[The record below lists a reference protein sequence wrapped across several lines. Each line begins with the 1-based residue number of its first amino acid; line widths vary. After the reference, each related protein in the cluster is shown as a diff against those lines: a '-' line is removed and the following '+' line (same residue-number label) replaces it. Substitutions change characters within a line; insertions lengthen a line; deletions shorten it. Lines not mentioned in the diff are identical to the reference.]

1 MNELVLKVKDIM
13 PEAKDTI
20 TILLERVDG
29 RPLEYRAGQFL
40 TFLLVAGVR
49 ELRRSYSFSST
60 PGIDPTAAISV
71 KRVTNGE
78 VSRNLLDHLRGGDEL
93 VSLPP
98 AGRVVREGGPYVYF
112 IEVGDGVEPGFSL
125 L

>member
-60 PGIDPTAAISV
+60 PGIDPTAAITV
-71 KRVTNGE
+71 KIVTNGE
-78 VSRNLLDHLRGGDEL
+78 GSRSLLEPLRVGVALVSRAF
-93 VSLPP
+93 
-98 AGRVVREGGPYVYF
+98 AGRLVP
-112 IEVGDGVEPGFSL
+112 
-125 L
+125 

>member
-40 TFLLVAGVR
+40 TFLLVAEVR
-49 ELRRSYSFSST
+49 ELMRSNFFSSM
-60 PGIDPTAAISV
+60 PGI
-71 KRVTNGE
+71 
-78 VSRNLLDHLRGGDEL
+78 
-93 VSLPP
+93 LPP
-98 AGRVVREGGPYVYF
+98 SATPVIKLTNSPLPHHYF
-112 IEVGDGVEPGFSL
+112 HHL
-125 L
+125 LLHAQFVSPPSAV